1 MGEFYGAKVKFY
13 LDKAVV
19 KKKKKKNSC
28 IEIFSDLL
36 QQYVWNQWSQFGS
49 SAQWHPDYHP
59 CCF

>member
-36 QQYVWNQWSQFGS
+36 QQYV
-49 SAQWHPDYHP
+49 
-59 CCF
+59 